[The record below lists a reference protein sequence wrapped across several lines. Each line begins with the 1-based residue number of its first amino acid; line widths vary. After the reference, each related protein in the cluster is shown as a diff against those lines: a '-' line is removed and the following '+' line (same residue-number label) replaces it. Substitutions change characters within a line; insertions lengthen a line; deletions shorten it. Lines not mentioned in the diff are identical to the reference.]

1 MDPFTLA
8 LTAGTSLA
16 NIGYSEFKDRQ
27 LRKQNRRL
35 SETYDDQ
42 ITKLSESISG
52 IEEFSEGLIELE
64 TDTSNI
70 RRGDMF
76 ADFLTKSEDIN
87 TLYRTNLEKTDL
99 VSSGSIE
106 EPAKRARE
114 RLNRK
119 ITLGEA
125 DEAIRTE
132 KNLLNILTSKEDSL
146 ASVRNE
152 IFNLE
157 SAKAGLRT

>member
-1 MDPFTLA
+1 MDPFTIA
-8 LTAGTSLA
+8 IGTTIA
-16 NIGYSEFKDRQ
+16 NIGYGEIKDRQ
-27 LRKQNRRL
+27 LRKQNREL
-35 SETYDDQ
+35 SNTYDDQ
-42 ITKLSESISG
+42 ISKLSDSVSG
-52 IEEFSEGLIELE
+52 IEKFSEGLIELE

-76 ADFLTKSEDIN
+76 SDFLSKSEDIN
-87 TLYRTNLEKTDL
+87 TTYQANLGKTDL

-106 EPAKRARE
+106 ESSQRERE

-119 ITLGEA
+119 IKLGEA
-125 DEAIRTE
+125 DESLRTE

>member
-1 MDPFTLA
+1 MSLVLA
-8 LTAGTSLA
+8 SLITSAA
-16 NIGYSEFKDRQ
+16 NIGYSELKDRQ

-35 SETYDDQ
+35 SKTYDDQ
-42 ITKLSESISG
+42 ITKLSQSVSG

-64 TDTSNI
+64 EETSDI
-70 RRGDMF
+70 RRRDMF
-76 ADFLTKSEDIN
+76 SDFLSKSEDITTTYEAN
-87 TLYRTNLEKTDL
+87 IGKTDL
-99 VSSGSIE
+99 ATSGDVE
-106 EPAKRARE
+106 EISRRERE

-119 ITLGEA
+119 IGISEDSESLT
-125 DEAIRTE
+125 TE

>member
-1 MDPFTLA
+1 MDPFTIA
-8 LTAGTSLA
+8 IGTTIA
-16 NIGYSEFKDRQ
+16 NIGYSEIKDRQ
-27 LRKQNRRL
+27 LRKQNREL
-35 SETYDDQ
+35 SNTYDDQ
-42 ITKLSESISG
+42 ISKLSDSVSG
-52 IEEFSEGLIELE
+52 IEKFSEGLIELE

-76 ADFLTKSEDIN
+76 SDFLSKSEDIN
-87 TLYRTNLEKTDL
+87 TSYQANLGKTDL

-106 EPAKRARE
+106 ESSQRERE

-119 ITLGEA
+119 IKLGEA
-125 DEAIRTE
+125 DESLRTE

>member
-1 MDPFTLA
+1 MDPFTIA
-8 LTAGTSLA
+8 IGTTIA
-16 NIGYSEFKDRQ
+16 NIGYSEIKDRQ
-27 LRKQNRRL
+27 LRKQNREL
-35 SETYDDQ
+35 SNTYDDQ
-42 ITKLSESISG
+42 ISKLSDSVSG
-52 IEEFSEGLIELE
+52 IEKFSEGLIELE

-76 ADFLTKSEDIN
+76 SDFLSKSEDIN
-87 TLYRTNLEKTDL
+87 TTYQANLGKTDL

-106 EPAKRARE
+106 ESSQRERE

-119 ITLGEA
+119 IKLGEA
-125 DEAIRTE
+125 DESLRTE

>member
-1 MDPFTLA
+1 MDPFTIA
-8 LTAGTSLA
+8 IGTTIA
-16 NIGYSEFKDRQ
+16 NIGYSEIKDRQ
-27 LRKQNRRL
+27 LRKQNREL
-35 SETYDDQ
+35 SNTYDDQ
-42 ITKLSESISG
+42 ISKLSDSVSG
-52 IEEFSEGLIELE
+52 IEKFSEGLIELE

-76 ADFLTKSEDIN
+76 SDFLSKSEDIN
-87 TLYRTNLEKTDL
+87 TTYQANLGKTDL

-106 EPAKRARE
+106 ESSRRERE

-119 ITLGEA
+119 IKLGEA
-125 DEAIRTE
+125 DESLRTE